1 MRQSE
6 SYHNVIKNLVNQQM
20 PLAES
25 VRQIKEHIR
34 EIGVMYDAD
43 INKQRT
49 KAQRLL
55 DRRAFAK
62 IKHLVTWHS
71 VDKLYYPL
79 LLVSH

>member
-1 MRQSE
+1 
-6 SYHNVIKNLVNQQM
+6 M

-34 EIGVMYDAD
+34 EIGVMYDAN

-49 KAQRLL
+49 KAPRLL

-71 VDKLYYPL
+71 VGKLYHPL